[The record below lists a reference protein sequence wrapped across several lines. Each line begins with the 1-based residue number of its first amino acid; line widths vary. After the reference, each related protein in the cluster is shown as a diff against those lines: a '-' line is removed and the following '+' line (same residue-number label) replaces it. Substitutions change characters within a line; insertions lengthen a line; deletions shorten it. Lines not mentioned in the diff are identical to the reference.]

1 MRTIALLLIALM
13 AAGCAVRQ
21 SLDASGSSPRAV
33 AQPQPQLLL
42 ENVKMTV
49 SATDTDKAAALRV
62 VQRF

>member
-13 AAGCAVRQ
+13 ATGCAVRQ
-21 SLDASGSSPRAV
+21 SLDAPGSSPRAV
-33 AQPQPQLLL
+33 AQPQLLL

-49 SATDTDKAAALRV
+49 NATDTDKAAALRV